1 MSPPRR
7 SGEERSRKSRRFA
20 DLSEKAFFGFGGGN
34 TKTDCSPFSNVF
46 RVVDRDI
53 DGSAAR
59 IRDPIDRNED
69 VLMTTAASDRQTSK
83 FRSGEVG
90 KASRFRGGKTIEE
103 QIVFVGKRGGNMMA
117 FPPLARTGD

>member
-1 MSPPRR
+1 MDLV
-7 SGEERSRKSRRFA
+7 GETRKRTVR
-20 DLSEKAFFGFGGGN
+20 
-34 TKTDCSPFSNVF
+34 SPFSNVF

-53 DGSAAR
+53 DGSAAP

-83 FRSGEVG
+83 VRSGEVG

-103 QIVFVGKRGGNMMA
+103 QIVFVGKRGENMIA
-117 FPPLARTGD
+117 FSPLEQGIKPTERGGETLLVGD